1 MSEARETKDDM
12 LLESRVRFGELFD
25 AYSSLLTERQRTA
38 CELILSGDLST
49 SELAGE
55 LEMTRQ
61 GAHDLARRSR
71 EYLEGV
77 ERSLGML
84 ALKSRYEALLSLVA
98 ENENSLPES
107 FLSEVRAIAGSDGAP
122 AGRGD

>member
-1 MSEARETKDDM
+1 MREISAIKDDM

-49 SELAGE
+49 AELAGE

-71 EYLEGV
+71 EYLEEI

-84 ALKSRYEALLSLVA
+84 ALKSRYEALLNLIA
-98 ENENSLPES
+98 ENESSLPEG
-107 FLSEVRAIAGSDGAP
+107 FLSEVRSIAGSDGAP